1 MEIEK
6 GVPLPDKP
14 RIRSEYSKTLEGM
27 EEGDSVVYPS
37 AKEADALRAAG
48 MYRGYTM
55 KKYRD
60 EKTGGFRVWLW
71 KRSGAKPKQREAP
84 STKAPP
90 VIATPLAALA
100 SAPLVKIDA
109 PPMDDPRV
117 TELHA
122 LCLARRCNARVSNAQ
137 SWVAKGVTADRL
149 REALDTLAA
158 TGAALNV
165 GALTPLLLQP
175 GIQ

>member
-6 GVPLPDKP
+6 GVPLPEKP
-14 RIRSEYSKTLEGM
+14 RIRSEYTKQLEEM

-84 STKAPP
+84 STKAAP
-90 VIATPLAALA
+90 VVAAVPATPRFVGD
-100 SAPLVKIDA
+100 P

-122 LCLARRCNARVSNAQ
+122 LCLARRCNARVANAQ

-158 TGAALNV
+158 TSPGPLNV
-165 GALTPLLLQP
+165 GALTPLLLHP

>member
-1 MEIEK
+1 
-6 GVPLPDKP
+6 
-14 RIRSEYSKTLEGM
+14 M

-84 STKAPP
+84 STKAAP
-90 VIATPLAALA
+90 VIATPAALLRPD
-100 SAPLVKIDA
+100 SLEIDA

-122 LCLARRCNARVSNAQ
+122 LCFARRCNARVANAQ

-158 TGAALNV
+158 TSPGPLNV
-165 GALTPLLLQP
+165 GALTPLLLHP